1 MFFIRFKIIIL
12 SLIVMA
18 GCSAFVLYKVDSYIK
33 ERTIEQL
40 STQMISTTKTAFD
53 LASITGLGVDAHT
66 YDVLNTIKDQ
76 SIVKDFWVSRSDSLS
91 QDLKK
96 PKKSLRDMVEKKV
109 FLTKSQKEVEIK
121 KIDGTN
127 NDIARISVPIIATEK
142 CSLCHASLKNGDVAG
157 SVNVEARLDDTMIS
171 IFHSMQNEFLAVI
184 GGCAILLMIAMMF
197 SINSLLKAFNNIK
210 TAMQGAINGDFSLRV
225 KDRGID
231 TFSDITKI
239 VNRQLESL
247 DKNIAVIDTK
257 VSSIFIYNKALYS
270 RNPLIRLV
278 EVISEVTTLF
288 MFKSKIGTFYQTKD
302 VYKELQNVIYRYI
315 KYKNLFF
322 AEIVN
327 GQIANGYKVEN
338 DIEMKVIAGEI
349 KSIEKRLESPNP
361 NVVFSD
367 ESGSVFISTSVG
379 DSHVIDLKI
388 IISKNV
394 MLYYSIVLSSK
405 KEMQDKEKSI
415 TRIYNYMREARP
427 IINNILLLKE
437 IEESS
442 FTDPLTKA
450 YNRFYLERYSKE
462 VEGKLQK
469 IPSFGILMLDID
481 HFKKINDTYGHAVGD
496 AGIVLLVETVRNVI
510 QSQDKIIRYGGE
522 EFVVILEGCDIND
535 ALKVAERIRSSFA
548 MAKKCSLME
557 LDFPKSVSIG
567 ASAMPEFSSNVWD
580 CIKQADLA
588 LYEAKE
594 SGRNR
599 VIKYSYE
606 LQGKDEAKKAK
617 EAQDEVVNKQN
628 DISINNT
635 SHDSSDDDE
644 FLESLRLNNLI

>member
-1 MFFIRFKIIIL
+1 
-12 SLIVMA
+12 MA

-53 LASITGLGVDAHT
+53 LASITGLGVDSHT
-66 YDVLNTIKDQ
+66 YDILNTIKDQ

-142 CSLCHASLKNGDVAG
+142 CSLCHASIKSGDVVG

-171 IFHSMQNEFLAVI
+171 IFNSMQNEFLAVI

-197 SINSLLKAFNNIK
+197 SINSLLKVFSNIK

-239 VNRQLESL
+239 INRQLESL

-257 VSSIFIYNKALYS
+257 VSSIFLYNKTLYS
-270 RNPLIRLV
+270 KNPLIRLV

-315 KYKNLFF
+315 KYKNLVF

-367 ESGSVFISTSVG
+367 DSGSMFISTSVG
-379 DSHVIDLKI
+379 DSHVIDLKV
-388 IISKNV
+388 IISKNI
-394 MLYYSIVLSSK
+394 MLYYSIVLGSK
-405 KEMQDKEKSI
+405 KEMQEKEKSI

-442 FTDPLTKA
+442 LTDPLTKA

-462 VEGKLQK
+462 VEDKLQK

-481 HFKKINDTYGHAVGD
+481 HFKRINDTYGHAVGD
-496 AGIVLLVETVRNVI
+496 AGIVLLVESVRNVI

-535 ALKVAERIRSSFA
+535 TLKVAERIRSSFA

-617 EAQDEVVNKQN
+617 EAQEEAANEQN
-628 DISINNT
+628 NIHIDNT